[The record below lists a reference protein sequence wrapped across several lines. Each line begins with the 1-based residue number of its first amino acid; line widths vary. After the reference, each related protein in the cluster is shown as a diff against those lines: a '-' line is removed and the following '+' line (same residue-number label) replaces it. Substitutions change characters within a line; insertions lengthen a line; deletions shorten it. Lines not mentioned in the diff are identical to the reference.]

1 MLETRMRPI
10 FRDERMQDLL
20 LQTPIGI
27 KAQRCPWH
35 TKVPQKTIGT
45 MPCPREGD
53 NRSMVW
59 FQPRVAH
66 DMGRRV
72 F

>member
-1 MLETRMRPI
+1 MRPI
-10 FRDERMQDLL
+10 FHDERMQDLL
-20 LQTPIGI
+20 LQSPIGI

-35 TKVPQKTIGT
+35 IKVPQKTIGT
-45 MPCPREGD
+45 MACPRDRD
-53 NRSMVW
+53 NRPVVW

-66 DMGRRV
+66 DMGKRV